1 MNRERNEDVVED
13 SIPSRARNRPT
24 GKQRVS
30 NVSQKHARR
39 VEAASRGTSGTG
51 TATLTRP
58 RPTRPRQ
65 PVKQQAAKRENLLVR
80 WIKQLFKFFNEVIGE
95 LRKVIWP
102 TRSEMVTYT
111 TVVLVF
117 LAVMVSL
124 IGGLD
129 FGFVKAVS
137 WLFG

>member
-1 MNRERNEDVVED
+1 VNGERNEDVVED
-13 SIPSRARNRPT
+13 SIRSRARNRPT

-30 NVSQKHARR
+30 NVAQRRAGR
-39 VEAASRGTSGTG
+39 VEAAAHSGSG

-58 RPTRPRQ
+58 GPRPQQ
-65 PVKQQAAKRENLLVR
+65 PSKQQAGRRNSPVR
-80 WIKQLFKFFNEVIGE
+80 WIGQLFKFFSEVLGE

-102 TRSEMVTYT
+102 NRNQMVTYT
-111 TVVLVF
+111 TVVLIF

-129 FGFVKAVS
+129 FGFIKIVS